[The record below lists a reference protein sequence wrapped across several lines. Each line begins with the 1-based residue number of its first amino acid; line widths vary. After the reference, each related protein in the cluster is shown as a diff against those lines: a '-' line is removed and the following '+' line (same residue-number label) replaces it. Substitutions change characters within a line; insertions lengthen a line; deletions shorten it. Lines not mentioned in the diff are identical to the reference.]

1 MKKEDNPYT
10 IHTSIDNT
18 TAELVRL
25 VCTNCGGGL
34 TLTDKTHAI
43 CPYCGQT
50 FLVDEA
56 KGTVININID
66 YEDVGEVKKTISS
79 TKKMLVVFLV
89 IMIIIVLGI
98 LGVNLAANFSVLSSS
113 DRDAAFEEN
122 GELLAIFCKDIFG
135 KEYKDITDEE
145 FAGIRYIRYDS
156 DRDVNDGFHVIRY
169 SFTNYEDCES
179 EEAFQDTIETWT
191 YHSSK
196 ASWPSDF
203 TMFTGLTRIDN
214 SNSLW
219 LSQMK
224 YSKKAKISFIE
235 TSESLKNVTACFEPE
250 YVRVLHM
257 GAQNGSLEGIG
268 EYKNLE
274 EIVADGYPGPDGTL
288 DITGIGNCTRLR
300 KIYLK
305 SGTVSAGL
313 EELEKLDSVRSLYV
327 SGAKLKDSAFLEKM
341 PKLEELS
348 TEIGESGDV
357 SMLDSV
363 SGLKKLFFMD
373 NGEVEI
379 ESLLELK
386 QLEEVNLDIDQEEQ
400 LQKLQKL
407 TSLKVLDLR
416 LKIFGRAGNPV
427 DVSKLAGMPKL
438 ERLTIEDF
446 WGNGITGM
454 ESVFNKPGMKEISIG
469 DGGIS
474 PDMTKLFLNPGL
486 LEDNLS
492 VEKVRMT
499 GWISA
504 KDSRKEGDFDILLHY
519 PNLKKL
525 DLGGSGINDISFLA
539 AFQNLEVIDLQENE
553 ITDYSP
559 LDSCKK
565 LKRIYIFGNP
575 EKEPV
580 FSRNI
585 QVYTEPHVGSL

>member
-18 TAELVRL
+18 TAELVKM

-34 TLTDKTHAI
+34 TLTDKTHAR

-66 YEDVGEVKKTISS
+66 YENAGEVNKTLSS
-79 TKKMLVVFLV
+79 TKKMLVAFFV
-89 IMIIIVLGI
+89 IIIITVLAI
-98 LGVNLAANFSVLSSS
+98 LGVNLAANFSALSSS

-145 FAGIRYIRYDS
+145 FASIRYICYDH
-156 DRDVNDGFHVIRY
+156 DRDVNDGFHVIKY

-203 TMFTGLTRIDN
+203 TMFTGLTRMDN
-214 SNSLW
+214 NNSLW

-224 YSKKAKISFIE
+224 YSQKAKISYIE

-257 GAQNGSLEGIG
+257 GAQNGKLEGIG

-274 EIVADGYPGPDGTL
+274 EIVADGYPGADGTL

-313 EELEKLDSVRSLYV
+313 EELEKLTSVRSLYV
-327 SGAKLKDSAFLEKM
+327 SGTKLKDSTFLEKM
-341 PKLEELS
+341 PKLEELY

-357 SMLDSV
+357 SMLASV
-363 SGLKKLFFMD
+363 PDLKKLYFKD

-386 QLEEVNLDIDQEEQ
+386 HLEEVNLDIDQEEKLQQ
-400 LQKLQKL
+400 LQQL
-407 TSLKVLDLR
+407 TSLKVLELK
-416 LKIFGRAGNPV
+416 LKIFGGMRDSV
-427 DVSKLAGMPKL
+427 DVSGLAKMPKL
-438 ERLTIEDF
+438 EKLTIEDF

-454 ESVFNKPGMKEISIG
+454 ESIFNKPGMKEISIG
-469 DGGIS
+469 DESIS
-474 PDMTKLFLNPGL
+474 PDMTKLFLNPSL

-492 VEKVRMT
+492 VEKVKMT

-504 KDSRKEGDFDILLHY
+504 KDSKKEGDFDILLHY

-525 DLGGSGINDISFLA
+525 DLGGCGIDDISFIA
-539 AFQNLEVIDLQENE
+539 EFQNLEVIDLQENE

-565 LKRIYIFGNP
+565 LKRIYIYGNP
-575 EKEPV
+575 KKDPV
-580 FSRNI
+580 FSSNI
-585 QVYTEPHVGSL
+585 QVYTEPYMESL

>member
-1 MKKEDNPYT
+1 MKKEDQPYT
-10 IHTSIDNT
+10 VHTSADNT
-18 TAELVRL
+18 AAELVQL
-25 VCTNCGGGL
+25 ICTNCGGGL
-34 TLTDKTHAI
+34 TLTDRTHAR

-56 KGTVININID
+56 KGVVININID
-66 YEDVGEVKKTISS
+66 YEGAEEVNQTIRS
-79 TKKMLVVFLV
+79 TKKVLVWFLV
-89 IMIIIVLGI
+89 IAVITVLVI

-122 GELLAIFCKDIFG
+122 GEFLAIFCKDIFG
-135 KEYKDITDEE
+135 KEYKDITDKE
-145 FAGIRYIRYDS
+145 FASIRYIRYDS
-156 DRDVNDGFHVIRY
+156 DRDVNDGFHVIKY

-179 EEAFQDTIETWT
+179 EETFQDTIETWT

-214 SNSLW
+214 SNTLW

-224 YSKKAKISFIE
+224 YSKEAKISYIE

-257 GAQNGSLEGIG
+257 GAQNGNLEGIG

-300 KIYLK
+300 IIYLK

-313 EELEKLDSVRSLYV
+313 KELEKLGSVRSLYV
-327 SGAKLKDSAFLEKM
+327 SGVMLKDSAFLGKM
-341 PKLEELS
+341 PKLEELC
-348 TEIGESGDV
+348 TEIGESGDL
-357 SMLDSV
+357 SMLAEVPD
-363 SGLKKLFFMD
+363 LKKLYVTD

-379 ESLLELK
+379 EPLFEMK
-386 QLEEVNLDIDQEEQ
+386 QLEEVNLDIDQEEKLQQ
-400 LQKLQKL
+400 LQQL
-407 TSLKVLDLR
+407 TSLKALDLR
-416 LKIFGRAGNPV
+416 LKIFARAGNPV
-427 DVSKLAGMPKL
+427 DVSGLAGMPKL
-438 ERLTIEDF
+438 EKLSIEDF
-446 WGNGITGM
+446 WGDGITGM

-469 DGGIS
+469 DTGIS
-474 PDMTKLFLNPGL
+474 PDRTKLFLNPGV

-492 VEKVRMT
+492 VEKIKMT
-499 GWISA
+499 AWINADNS
-504 KDSRKEGDFDILLHY
+504 KKEEDFKILLHY

-525 DLGGSGINDISFLA
+525 DLKGNGIEDIGFTADL
-539 AFQNLEVIDLQENE
+539 QNLEAINLQGNK

-565 LKRIYIFGNP
+565 LKRIYIYGNP
-575 EKEPV
+575 EKDPV
-580 FSRNI
+580 FSGNV
-585 QVYTEPHVGSL
+585 QVYKEPHVGSL